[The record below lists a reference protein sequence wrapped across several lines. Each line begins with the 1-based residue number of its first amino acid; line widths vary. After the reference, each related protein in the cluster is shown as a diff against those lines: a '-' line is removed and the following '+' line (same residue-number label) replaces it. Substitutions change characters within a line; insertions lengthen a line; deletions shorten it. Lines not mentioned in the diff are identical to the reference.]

1 MYTEP
6 RKKKTRTVFSRNQI
20 FQLESTFEMKQYLSS
35 TERATLANNL
45 NLTETQVNYFLETTF
60 ILVKF

>member
-45 NLTETQVNYFLETTF
+45 NLTETQVNYFLE
-60 ILVKF
+60 